1 MSTLS
6 LRLPNSL
13 HRQLRDLAEREGT
26 SINQLIATAAA
37 EKLSALLTEEYL
49 EGRARKGSRA
59 AFERV
64 LARVPA
70 RPVAPG
76 DEL

>member
-6 LRLPNSL
+6 VRLPDSL
-13 HRQLRDLAEREGT
+13 HRQLREVAEREGT

-49 EGRARKGSRA
+49 ERRARQGSRA
-59 AFERV
+59 AFEAV
-64 LARVPA
+64 LAKVPA
-70 RPVAPG
+70 SPALPG
-76 DEL
+76 DEP